1 METINDITA
10 VLLLILLN
18 ALIVTDWDDISDCK
32 GIPDIRPFIWLM
44 DRPIGR
50 DPEVMEK
57 DTASPLTIG
66 AIVND
71 LSIGRAQV
79 DWG

>member
-18 ALIVTDWDDISDCK
+18 ALIVTDWDDISDYK
-32 GIPDIRPFIWLM
+32 GIPDIRPLIWLM

-50 DPEVMEK
+50 

-71 LSIGRAQV
+71 SSIGRAQV

>member
-50 DPEVMEK
+50 DPEIMEN
-57 DTASPLTIG
+57 DRSSP
-66 AIVND
+66 
-71 LSIGRAQV
+71 SQV
-79 DWG
+79 GVVLK